1 MLTLEHFNNITGGA
15 EWLTS
20 NFGKAPELA
29 IITGSSG
36 PHELRDHFTNAEEVE
51 LEGHF
56 PLPTVEGHFQHIIYG
71 ELRGKPAIW
80 FPGRTHLNEHGDVHK
95 AVMTSRTLG
104 WWGCSQF
111 ITTNLVGSLDEK
123 FPVGS
128 IVVVEDHLSLFSGSY
143 PLIGNADILDRIGGV
158 GSSLHVDMS
167 QPYSRRM
174 IDLVKQID
182 PRVQEVVLAMRPGR
196 EFETRAD
203 VRALRMLG
211 ANTVGMSTIPDVI
224 ALNHMAGAKERKEAG
239 EKIGR
244 KGIEICVLSQISNVA
259 GAHGLSHKD
268 NLLIAKKGGPAFA
281 KLIADLAGKL

>member
-15 EWLTS
+15 KWLA
-20 NFGKAPELA
+20 NKFGKAPELA

-36 PHELRDHFTNAEEVE
+36 PHDLRDQFTHVKEVE
-51 LEGHF
+51 LEDHF
-56 PLPTVEGHFQHIIYG
+56 PLPTVDGHFHHVIYG
-71 ELRGKPAIW
+71 ELAGKSAIW
-80 FPGRTHLNEHGDVHK
+80 FPGRTHLNEHGDIHK
-95 AVMTSRTLG
+95 TVTTSRTLA

-111 ITTNLVGSLDEK
+111 ISTNLVGSLDEK

-128 IVVVEDHLSLFSGSY
+128 IVVVEDHLSLFSDSY
-143 PLIGNADILDRIGGV
+143 PLMGNADILERIGGV

-182 PRVQEVVLAMRPGR
+182 PRIQEVVLAMRPGR

-211 ANTVGMSTIPDVI
+211 ANTVGMSTIPDVT
-224 ALNHMAGAKERKEAG
+224 ALNHMAGAEERKDAG
-239 EKIGR
+239 AKKDR
-244 KGIEICVLSQISNVA
+244 NGIEICVLSQVSNVA

-268 NLLIAKKGGPAFA
+268 NLLKAKEGGPAFA
-281 KLIADLAGKL
+281 KLIADLVERL